1 MIIRFKYLQTSDGA
15 LQMTAKLKSAG
26 RSIDEGLRTTAMLK
40 VTDRNIT
47 SDNILNYLIER
58 YPERENIEI
67 AEIILN

>member
-1 MIIRFKYLQTSDGA
+1 
-15 LQMTAKLKSAG
+15 MTAKLKSAG